1 MKKTLLFVVFV
12 SCILIA
18 CTCKRKPTP
27 PSILGLWVKSES
39 LYLDRYGNVVC
50 EVHCND
56 IFANYYCFH
65 ANNTITTKDGKKY
78 SWEIRND
85 TLIVKRS
92 STDIKIYR
100 MKLDYRTLQLRCDY
114 TDSVNKDWVTQER
127 CLMRIS
133 EADTLLGHKKNG
145 SYEKSS
151 LLSLRWAAA
160 RQPAHAP
167 QRP

>member
-1 MKKTLLFVVFV
+1 MKRSKLLFVIVAAFLLMISTV
-12 SCILIA
+12 SC
-18 CTCKRKPTP
+18 TN
-27 PSILGLWVKSES
+27 ES
-39 LYLDRYGNVVC
+39 GTHVHKYG
-50 EVHCND
+50 
-56 IFANYYCFH
+56 
-65 ANNTITTKDGKKY
+65 